1 MAEHRKAKARQWLDE
16 TFPETPPGADVEPL
30 IPEPAETSEDPNGG
44 ASTSAPSAFPPD
56 VPPSD
61 PVLDDVDEDDTP
73 APPSARPEA
82 RRRRENRGRRRGG
95 EGVTFAPGMS
105 GDTSRKEDG
114 RPVGR
119 LGGDRRRGGA
129 RGRERALLE
138 WIGFIIGVALQIA
151 LDVALMLT
159 PSIKSRQRRY
169 GVADN
174 ARGRRAAA
182 ARTPA
187 ETYSHRGARRRGGS
201 DPGSGRVEDDDA
213 FRPAARGTAGAR
225 RRALDRVDVPPEL
238 RGRVSA
244 ARWKR
249 ELLAYHEE
257 QVRLAAAQL
266 RGVGGAAPAAAA
278 ATREKAVEGATEHAR
293 REVR

>member
-82 RRRRENRGRRRGG
+82 RRRREKRERRRGG
-95 EGVTFAPGMS
+95 EGVTFAPGTS
-105 GDTSRKEDG
+105 GDASGEEDDRPRGRKDDED
-114 RPVGR
+114 
-119 LGGDRRRGGA
+119 DERRGGA
-129 RGRERALLE
+129 RGRTFLE
-138 WIGFIIGVALQIA
+138 WIGFIVGLALQIA
-151 LDVALMLT
+151 MDVAIMFT
-159 PSIKSRQRRY
+159 PSIKSRQRRF
-169 GVADN
+169 GVADH
-174 ARGRRAAA
+174 ARRRSAAA

-187 ETYSHRGARRRGGS
+187 ETNGPRRTRGAPRERS
-201 DPGSGRVEDDDA
+201 VEEDDE
-213 FRPAARGTAGAR
+213 FRPARRGTAGAR
-225 RRALDRVDVPPEL
+225 QRALDRADVPPEL

-244 ARWKR
+244 ARWKQ
-249 ELLAYHEE
+249 ELRAFHEE
-257 QVRLAAAQL
+257 QLRLAAAQR
-266 RGVGGAAPAAAA
+266 RGAGEAARDSAAAA
-278 ATREKAVEGATEHAR
+278 SRKKARERATEHAR
-293 REVR
+293 RELR

>member
-82 RRRRENRGRRRGG
+82 RRRREKRERRRGG
-95 EGVTFAPGMS
+95 EGVTFAPGTS
-105 GDTSRKEDG
+105 GDASGEEDDRPLG
-114 RPVGR
+114 RS
-119 LGGDRRRGGA
+119 GGDGRRGGRGGG
-129 RGRERALLE
+129 RGRTFLE
-138 WIGFIIGVALQIA
+138 WIGFIVGLALQIA
-151 LDVALMLT
+151 MDVAIMFT

-169 GVADN
+169 GVADH
-174 ARGRRAAA
+174 ARRRSAAA

-187 ETYSHRGARRRGGS
+187 ETNGPRRTRGAPRERS
-201 DPGSGRVEDDDA
+201 VEEDDE
-213 FRPAARGTAGAR
+213 FRPARRGTAGAR
-225 RRALDRVDVPPEL
+225 QRALDRADVPPEL

-244 ARWKR
+244 VRWKQ
-249 ELLAYHEE
+249 ELRAFHEE
-257 QVRLAAAQL
+257 QVRLAAAQ
-266 RGVGGAAPAAAA
+266 RRVAGEAAPDAAAA
-278 ATREKAVEGATEHAR
+278 RRKKARERATEHAR

>member
-1 MAEHRKAKARQWLDE
+1 MAEHRKAEANQWLDDIVS
-16 TFPETPPGADVEPL
+16 ETPPIADAEPL
-30 IPEPAETSEDPNGG
+30 IPEPAETSEDPNGSA
-44 ASTSAPSAFPPD
+44 ASTSAPSASP
-56 VPPSD
+56 D

-82 RRRRENRGRRRGG
+82 RRRREKRGRRRGG

-257 QVRLAAAQL
+257 QVRLAAARL

>member
-1 MAEHRKAKARQWLDE
+1 MAEHRKAEANQWLDDIVS
-16 TFPETPPGADVEPL
+16 ETPPIADAEPL
-30 IPEPAETSEDPNGG
+30 IPEPAETSEDPNGSA
-44 ASTSAPSAFPPD
+44 ASTSAPSASP
-56 VPPSD
+56 D

-169 GVADN
+169 GVADH
-174 ARGRRAAA
+174 ARRRSAAA

-187 ETYSHRGARRRGGS
+187 ETNGPRRTRGAPRERS
-201 DPGSGRVEDDDA
+201 VEEDDE
-213 FRPAARGTAGAR
+213 FRPARRGTAGAR
-225 RRALDRVDVPPEL
+225 QRALDRADVPPEL

-244 ARWKR
+244 ARWKQ
-249 ELLAYHEE
+249 ELRAFHEE
-257 QVRLAAAQL
+257 QLRLAAAQR
-266 RGVGGAAPAAAA
+266 RGAGEAARDSAAAA
-278 ATREKAVEGATEHAR
+278 SRKKARERATEHAR
-293 REVR
+293 RELR